1 MNQIKVQIIEDGSV
15 RKLGYTDPRGD
26 NAYGPL
32 SEDFIVAQ
40 TWGKKEDETKDKE
53 ALFPASDAPSEW
65 PEDIE
70 KVQGELA
77 KRGCRIHA
85 GYYKELQD
93 FFDAVQVHNF
103 DDEFIDNYEWP
114 VK

>member
-1 MNQIKVQIIEDGSV
+1 MNQIKAQIIEDGSIH
-15 RKLGYTDPRGD
+15 KLGYSDPRGD

-40 TWGKKEDETKDKE
+40 TWGGKKDEAKDEE

-65 PEDIE
+65 PESIGE
-70 KVQGELA
+70 IRSELA
-77 KRGCRIHA
+77 KHGCRIHA
-85 GYYKELQD
+85 GYYKELQT
-93 FFDAVQVHNF
+93 FFDAVQAHDF
-103 DDEFIDNYEWP
+103 DEEFIGNY